1 MNNAHLYRKVF
12 THGNGPE
19 QEVLGIKEEIWANGK
34 KVFESSGSKIVGE
47 VEVIAYSKKDGKP
60 LFTRSL
66 FMNDLLVCGAV
77 YFSEKANGMR
87 SAFQTVPLDLELGV
101 HTRDQIQITAETIQ
115 KEQICGI
122 MVGNGGTSDVYNTV
136 HKVNRAA
143 RSVPGMIPFRV
154 VSLEN
159 DLKGDARAR
168 YILRAVKGNHAY
180 YYGKRFD
187 IDREINVE
195 FEDGTVVPL
204 DVDTMQTK
212 KFVKVYS
219 KYRATVDQF
228 DIREYSKLTYGS
240 TMRSLINSIGLIT
253 GYAGTAEDGATEYF
267 NVRGITTANMEN
279 QDLKDSESTIAFIYK
294 VYVV

>member
-1 MNNAHLYRKVF
+1 MNTPRLYRKVF
-12 THGNGPE
+12 TNGYGPE
-19 QEVLGIKEEIWANGK
+19 QEVMQIKEEVWGNGK
-34 KVFESSGSKIVGE
+34 KLFESTGSKIIGE

-60 LFTRSL
+60 LFTRT
-66 FMNDLLVCGAV
+66 MIHNDLLVSGAV
-77 YFSEKANGMR
+77 YFSEKANNMR
-87 SAFQTVPLDLELGV
+87 SSFQTVPLDLELGV
-101 HTRDQIQITAETIQ
+101 HTRDQIQTTAETIQ
-115 KEQICGI
+115 KERICGI

-143 RSVPGMIPFRV
+143 RCVPGMIPFRV
-154 VSLEN
+154 VPLDN
-159 DLKGDARAR
+159 DLRADARSR
-168 YILRAVKGNHAY
+168 YILRAVKGNYAY

-187 IDREINVE
+187 IEREINVE

-204 DVDTMQTK
+204 DVDTMPTK
-212 KFVKVYS
+212 KFIKVFS

-240 TMRSLINSIGLIT
+240 TLRSLINSIGLIT
-253 GYAGTAEDGATEYF
+253 GYPGVTEDGADEFF

-279 QDLKDSESTIAFIYK
+279 QDLKDSESTIAFTYK